1 LAEMEQVKKRILV
14 IEDDREVLDML
25 VDYLSFLGYVVVSAN
40 DGLDGLKKIK
50 SESYDLV
57 ITDLTMPYVS
67 GIGLISVIKRDH
79 PSVPVIA
86 ITGYGPY
93 AKELAQE
100 KRADCVISKPFVI
113 QDLKDA
119 VGGFLS

>member
-1 LAEMEQVKKRILV
+1 MEQVNNRILV
-14 IEDDREVLDML
+14 IEDDKEVRDML
-25 VDYLSFLGYVVVSAN
+25 VDYLSFLGYIVVGAN
-40 DGLDGLKKIK
+40 DGLDGLKKVK

-79 PSVPVIA
+79 PNIPVIA
-86 ITGYGPY
+86 ITGYGHY
-93 AKELAQE
+93 AKELAHE
-100 KRADCVISKPFVI
+100 KKADRILSKPFEI

-119 VGGFLS
+119 VGSFLS